1 MTSRFA
7 WLSAL
12 LILVAGPAVAAPPL
26 QVVAS
31 FSILADMAREVGG
44 DQVQVT
50 ALVGPDGDAH
60 VYEPTPADAKLVS
73 RADLL
78 IVNGLGYE
86 GWFDRLFASAAAKAP
101 VVVASTGIRPRTM
114 EEEGEGRVTDPH
126 AWQDLANGRR
136 YVANIAAALARV
148 APDRAAVFDANA
160 RAYDQRLA
168 ALDAWVRAELGSIPR
183 EQRWA
188 ITSHDAF
195 GYFGQAYGVGL
206 LAAVGVS
213 TEAEPTARGVAA
225 LVRQMKD
232 EAVRVVF
239 VENMSDPRLV
249 RQIAR
254 DAGGQVGGELYADAL
269 SPPEGPAPTYEAM
282 FRYNTATL
290 KAGLEANAKPVSR

>member
-1 MTSRFA
+1 MTRRFA

-12 LILVAGPAVAAPPL
+12 LILLAAPAMAAPPL
-26 QVVAS
+26 KVVAS

-60 VYEPTPADAKLVS
+60 VYEPTPADARLVS

-78 IVNGLGYE
+78 VVNGLGYE
-86 GWFDRLFASAAAKAP
+86 GWFDRLFASAGGKAP
-101 VVVASTGIRPRTM
+101 VVVASTGIQPRTM
-114 EEEGEGRVTDPH
+114 AEGEGRVTDPH

-148 APDRAAVFDANA
+148 APDRAAVFDSNA
-160 RAYDQRLA
+160 RDYDRRLA
-168 ALDAWVRAELGSIPR
+168 ELDAWVRSELGRIPR
-183 EQRWA
+183 EQRRV

-195 GYFGQAYGVGL
+195 GYFGQAYGVAL
-206 LAAVGVS
+206 LAAAGVS

-225 LVRQMKD
+225 LIRQMKT

-254 DAGGQVGGELYADAL
+254 DAGGLVGGELYADAL
-269 SPPEGPAPTYEAM
+269 SPPDGPAPTYEAM
-282 FRYNTATL
+282 FRYNTTTL
-290 KAGLEANAKPVSR
+290 KTGLEAEVGPAGH